1 MKVIRTSST
10 KVEIPVSE
18 LQTLLPLPKG
28 AEISMVIA
36 EVDKLVVVL
45 KDTSVARDLSDAK
58 DVPPG
63 KGV

>member
-1 MKVIRTSST
+1 
-10 KVEIPVSE
+10 VEIPVTE

-28 AEISMVIA
+28 AEISMIIA

-45 KDTSVARDLSDAK
+45 KDTSVVRDLIDAK
-58 DVPPG
+58 NAPG

>member
-45 KDTSVARDLSDAK
+45 KDTSVARDLSDVK

>member
-10 KVEIPVSE
+10 KVEIPVTE

-28 AEISMVIA
+28 AEISMIIA

-58 DVPPG
+58 DVSPG